1 LTVRANAVAA
11 GGMAADTDANHTLNT
26 DQPGGFQTRL

>member
-11 GGMAADTDANHTLNT
+11 GGMAVDTDVNHTLNT
-26 DQPGGFQTRL
+26 DKPGGFQTRL